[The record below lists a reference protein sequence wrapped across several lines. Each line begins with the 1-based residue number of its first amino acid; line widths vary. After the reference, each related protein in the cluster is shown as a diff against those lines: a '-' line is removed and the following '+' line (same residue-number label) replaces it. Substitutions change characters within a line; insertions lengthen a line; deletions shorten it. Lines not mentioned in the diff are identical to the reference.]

1 MLSFQPGRGQNWTI
15 TSSVLALISSFC
27 CVKYLMPRKNLVVF
41 SLIPGNLT
49 DAISARQPRSLGQR
63 RTKDIWDYFSPTLL
77 RDKFSYFSNCSS
89 FQGTGISW
97 NVLVIDCEV
106 GDQSNLMHLS
116 LKTVCRLR
124 LSDCMMC
131 NYTQG
136 FQHCD
141 THRPMPPLR
150 RCLCPPRHLRLGM
163 TLQRRLFSLHLSAVC
178 SHSTV
183 SLTPCP
189 HCCWSYRSAYQRTN
203 DPSNRCWPVA
213 GSAAAKEKRRES
225 IKRLM

>member
-150 RCLCPPRHLRLGM
+150 RCLRPPSPSPSRDDLAKTSLLPSPQCCLLTQHCLPH
-163 TLQRRLFSLHLSAVC
+163 TLSPLLLILSLSLSE
-178 SHSTV
+178 
-183 SLTPCP
+183 
-189 HCCWSYRSAYQRTN
+189 
-203 DPSNRCWPVA
+203 D
-213 GSAAAKEKRRES
+213 
-225 IKRLM
+225 

>member
-63 RTKDIWDYFSPTLL
+63 RTKDIWDYFSPTSL

-131 NYTQG
+131 NYAQG

-150 RCLCPPRHLRLGM
+150 CCLRPPSPSPSRDDLAKTSLLPSPQRCLLTQHCLPH
-163 TLQRRLFSLHLSAVC
+163 TLSPLLLILSLSLSE
-178 SHSTV
+178 
-183 SLTPCP
+183 
-189 HCCWSYRSAYQRTN
+189 
-203 DPSNRCWPVA
+203 D
-213 GSAAAKEKRRES
+213 
-225 IKRLM
+225 